1 MGVVQRL
8 NQFIELKGISKYKF
22 YQKTGLS
29 NGALDKGD
37 NLGSDKCEKI
47 HYAFPE
53 INLVWLLTG
62 QGDML
67 INDRPSTPVEIPAPD
82 NNEASVYCTNE
93 LSMRF
98 KQAYDYLLSNGFI
111 AGNKDF
117 AAKIGVST
125 SMITEIFKGRSNV
138 GATALQN
145 IVSVFK
151 IDANWLFTGLGTMV
165 INNEVVKL
173 ADSKESSVYYNMYK
187 EEKAENKALIKEIG
201 ALEQQV
207 KILEKQLEDLGF
219 GETRKQEASA
229 GSTRTR
235 KSGVVES
242 ENAQFAGQ
250 H

>member
-1 MGVVQRL
+1 M
-8 NQFIELKGISKYKF
+8 
-22 YQKTGLS
+22 
-29 NGALDKGD
+29 
-37 NLGSDKCEKI
+37 
-47 HYAFPE
+47 
-53 INLVWLLTG
+53 
-62 QGDML
+62 
-67 INDRPSTPVEIPAPD
+67 
-82 NNEASVYCTNE
+82 NE

-117 AAKIGVST
+117 AARIGVST

-145 IVSVFK
+145 IVSVFN

-165 INNEVVKL
+165 INGEVVQSD
-173 ADSKESSVYYNMYK
+173 DSAESSVYYKMYK

-207 KILEKQLEDLGF
+207 KTLEKQLEDLGF
-219 GETRKQEASA
+219 GETRQQAASA

-235 KSGVVES
+235 RSGVAESGSARFADQSGFVEVK
-242 ENAQFAGQ
+242 
-250 H
+250 